1 MNHMKPARRRAPTAT
16 PPVRLT
22 SSGLVVS
29 SDAPA
34 HQMLAFVDAVLRG
47 IGQVMLQN
55 NSYAGVFFLAGIFYN
70 SALLGLAV
78 LAGSVASTA
87 TALLLG
93 LNRAQLRAGWF
104 GFNGALTGIALLYF
118 FQPDVRVWVYV
129 LCAAAVTTV
138 LMAALLHLLAAWQL
152 PALTAPFVF
161 TTLCFVLASARFGQL
176 HATPQ
181 LPTAGRLTPGAGV
194 EGVVSLGTFAQG
206 VFNGVAQVFF
216 QGNVVTGMLFVLG
229 LLVSSRVAAVSALL
243 GSLAGLLVGW
253 GMGAAEPALRVGAY
267 GFNSALTAIVLC
279 DMVLVP
285 NAAAA
290 SYAWLAALAT
300 AVVYAAVAAAF
311 EPLGM
316 PALTLPFVLVAWVF
330 VLASSQCAHL
340 RRAAST

>member
-1 MNHMKPARRRAPTAT
+1 MRF
-16 PPVRLT
+16 
-22 SSGLVVS
+22 SSTGLVV
-29 SDAPA
+29 DGPTPA
-34 HQMLAFVDAVLRG
+34 HPVPAFVDAVLRG
-47 IGQVMLQN
+47 VGQVMLQN
-55 NSYAGVFFLAGIFYN
+55 NSYTGLLFLAGIFYN
-70 SALLGLAV
+70 SVLLGLAV
-78 LAGSVASTA
+78 LVGTAASTA
-87 TALLLG
+87 AALMLG
-93 LNRAQLRAGWF
+93 LNRSQLRAGWF
-104 GFNGALTGIALLYF
+104 GFNGALTAIALLYF
-118 FQPDVRVWVYV
+118 FQSDLRVWVYV
-129 LCAAAVTTV
+129 LCAAAATTV
-138 LMAALLHLLAAWQL
+138 LMAALLRMLATWQL

-161 TTLCFVLASARFGQL
+161 TTLSFVLASSRFGQL
-176 HATPQ
+176 HATQQ
-181 LPTAGRLTPGAGV
+181 LPTAGRLPQGASI
-194 EGVVSLGTFAQG
+194 EGVVSLGTFAEG

-216 QGNVVTGMLFVLG
+216 QGNVITGVLFTLG

-290 SYAWLAALAT
+290 AYALLAALAT

-330 VLASSQCAHL
+330 VLASPQCTRL
-340 RRAAST
+340 RQAG